1 MYVPPY
7 KQRRY
12 HVPEFQHIPPRGKEE
27 TFTHRNSSPQ
37 NVVERAFGVLKIKWL
52 ILLGMTWYKL
62 EVQTMIIDACMCL
75 HNYIL
80 DNSLR
85 DEHFDMFDAMD
96 IFMLKIF
103 LILVLHP

>member
-1 MYVPPY
+1 MYPSFNTY
-7 KQRRY
+7 LHEGKRR
-12 HVPEFQHIPPRGKEE
+12 PSP
-27 TFTHRNSSPQ
+27 HRNSSPQ